1 MLLILRVEVLFIE
14 SVALNLH
21 LERTRLNYATVL
33 AIPCI
38 RPNCAGGCFFSAE
51 APARAGLERLRG
63 ARAAL
68 GGLAGQAVN
77 MSTALRVLRDLA
89 LLAARLGLGGILILH
104 GWLRWQGPG
113 QGAQKQIDYLSQFG
127 TPYPRYAAWGA
138 IVLEL
143 VGGIF
148 LVVGALTPV
157 VAIAVLVEQVLIIAY
172 TNWYKG
178 PDLVTGDG
186 TYAGG
191 YEYNLTLALLALL
204 LAVFGAGRISVDGL
218 FRRRKPEVEADD
230 DRLS

>member
-1 MLLILRVEVLFIE
+1 MLILRGSVVLE

-33 AIPCI
+33 SIPSIGPFQRQDTLLFGRGTTSLGVPGATTGCLAAFETLP
-38 RPNCAGGCFFSAE
+38 RQAG
-51 APARAGLERLRG
+51 
-63 ARAAL
+63 
-68 GGLAGQAVN
+68 N
-77 MSTALRVLRDLA
+77 MSSALRVLRDIA
-89 LLAARLGLGGILILH
+89 LLLTRLGLGGILILH

-113 QGAQKQIDYLSQFG
+113 QGVQKQIDYLSQFG
-127 TPYPRYAAWGA
+127 TPYPQYAAWGA

-143 VGGIF
+143 LGGLF

-157 VAIAVLVEQVLIIAY
+157 VAIAVLVEQILIIAY
-172 TNWYKG
+172 TNWYRG

-191 YEYNLTLALLALL
+191 YEYNVALALLALL

-218 FRRRKPEVEADD
+218 FRRRRPELAEDD
-230 DRLS
+230 EGLP

>member
-38 RPNCAGGCFFSAE
+38 RPISAGGASFGRGTLSGGPGAT
-51 APARAGLERLRG
+51 AGC
-63 ARAAL
+63 RAAFWEP
-68 GGLAGQAVN
+68 GGQAVN

-113 QGAQKQIDYLSQFG
+113 QGVQKQIDYLSQFG